1 MYKYH
6 ETDDSLDEWAKL
18 FTNRL
23 DAGDGDHEA
32 EYLDVLKLLI
42 AMNRNGSML
51 DIGAGLGRVT
61 AMAAG
66 QVKELVA
73 LEPDTDR
80 YQSTYGLFH
89 SPPSCCVYNAFSSEY
104 IQNNPGK
111 TFDVVVLGMVLQHV
125 STRVCKSLIKDTAQL
140 VSETGVVIIAT
151 THTVPKA
158 EGFTYSNASA
168 AETYVSEAEYNA
180 YADASEC
187 SKGIPVR
194 RFSKRTLLDMVAPD
208 FELILWR
215 QFSYYR
221 PESIPW
227 FAKRLR
233 VSEDSLVNVG
243 DSQFVIL
250 RKKRSSEFVR
260 SS

>member
-1 MYKYH
+1 MLYKYN

-23 DAGDGDHEA
+23 DDGDGDHEA
-32 EYLDVLKLLI
+32 EYLDALKLLI
-42 AMNRNGSML
+42 AMNRNGSVL

-80 YQSTYGLFH
+80 YQYTYDRFH
-89 SPPSCCVYNAFSSEY
+89 SPPACLVYNAFASDY
-104 IQNNPGK
+104 IRNNPGK
-111 TFDVVVLGMVLQHV
+111 TFDLVVLGMVLQHV
-125 STRVCKSLIKDTAQL
+125 STGVCKSLIKEAADL
-140 VSETGVVIIAT
+140 VNDSGVVIIAT
-151 THTVPKA
+151 THAIPEA
-158 EGFTYSNASA
+158 EGFSYSNPAPG
-168 AETYVSEAEYNA
+168 ETYVSEEEYNA
-180 YADASEC
+180 YAESSGH

-194 RFSKRTLLDMVAPD
+194 RFSKETLLNMLAPY
-208 FELILWR
+208 FEVIMWR

-227 FAKRLR
+227 FAKILN
-233 VSEDSLVNVG
+233 VSPDSLCNVG

-250 RKKRSSEFVR
+250 RKKQSL
-260 SS
+260 